1 MSAVFIGTCG
11 TLWGCGAR
19 SVMEHSEDALPTLPG
34 AGGALITSGT
44 AGTLAATGGTYG
56 ATGGAPATGG
66 AGGTVVA
73 GGAGG
78 THATAGTG
86 GAPATSGEG
95 GTVVA
100 GGTGGA
106 HATAGAG
113 GAPATGG
120 TGGTHATGGEGGTVV
135 AGGTGGTHATGG
147 TGGAPATGGA
157 GGGVIGSCTYP
168 SCLWNLIRDCQVVG
182 QCTQQEWQIAGGST
196 DITELCCSNGV
207 DEIVTMRTQGSLMTG
222 TVTVTSNGNKCY
234 DVNLTSSADGST
246 VYYVWLDP
254 TGQSVAKASLA
265 LMDSS
270 PPIVYCG
277 NGESMAMTSDCAP
290 DGSQAAVTT
299 TGTCR

>member
-11 TLWGCGAR
+11 IFGGCGAR
-19 SVMEHSEDALPTLPG
+19 SVMENSEDALPALSG
-34 AGGALITSGT
+34 AGGALITGGT
-44 AGTLAATGGTYG
+44 AGKLVATGGNFW

-66 AGGTVVA
+66 AGGTVA
-73 GGAGG
+73 TGGTGG
-78 THATAGTG
+78 THATG
-86 GAPATSGEG
+86 
-95 GTVVA
+95 
-100 GGTGGA
+100 
-106 HATAGAG
+106 GAG

-120 TGGTHATGGEGGTVV
+120 TGGTHATGGAGGTGV
-135 AGGTGGTHATGG
+135 AGGTGGTHVTGG
-147 TGGAPATGGA
+147 TGGAPTTGGA
-157 GGGVIGSCTYP
+157 GGGFIGSCTYP

-182 QCTQQEWQIAGGST
+182 QCTQQDRQIAGGST

-207 DEIVTMRTQGSLMTG
+207 DEIATLRTQGSLMAG

-234 DVNLTSSADGST
+234 DVSLTSSADGST

>member
-19 SVMEHSEDALPTLPG
+19 SVMENSEDALPTLPG
-34 AGGALITSGT
+34 AGGALITGGT
-44 AGTLAATGGTYG
+44 AGTLAATGVTYW
-56 ATGGAPATGG
+56 A
-66 AGGTVVA
+66 
-73 GGAGG
+73 
-78 THATAGTG
+78 
-86 GAPATSGEG
+86 
-95 GTVVA
+95 
-100 GGTGGA
+100 
-106 HATAGAG
+106 
-113 GAPATGG
+113 
-120 TGGTHATGGEGGTVV
+120 
-135 AGGTGGTHATGG
+135 

-182 QCTQQEWQIAGGST
+182 QCTQQDRQIAGGST

-207 DEIVTMRTQGSLMTG
+207 DEIVTLRTQGSLMAG

-277 NGESMAMTSDCAP
+277 NGESMAMSSDCAP

>member
-1 MSAVFIGTCG
+1 MTTKSQYLRKCAMSAVFIGTCG

-44 AGTLAATGGTYG
+44 AGTLAATEGTYW
-56 ATGGAPATGG
+56 A
-66 AGGTVVA
+66 
-73 GGAGG
+73 
-78 THATAGTG
+78 
-86 GAPATSGEG
+86 
-95 GTVVA
+95 
-100 GGTGGA
+100 
-106 HATAGAG
+106 
-113 GAPATGG
+113 
-120 TGGTHATGGEGGTVV
+120 
-135 AGGTGGTHATGG
+135 

-265 LMDSS
+265 LLDSS